1 MANKNSLFEPLGKM
15 VTIVGL
21 AVPGISAI
29 WFAMAQLAE
38 PKSPHLIS
46 GVDRI
51 QTALILGVVGMAA
64 YGILWSAACKI
75 FGWSYGEGSRS
86 ELPQGWEAVVLSL
99 CTTIPLTI
107 LPAAYE
113 FFTRKRLVLDTH
125 YRASLLMIFAAAIA
139 HLLLYGTRSPRIKGL
154 RDRIFPQQSSLDA
167 GRAFRMELIYTVVHF
182 VSTVT
187 VYQLALD
194 PTISLSNF
202 WWITVK
208 TFISGVLFF
217 TGACSYI
224 AIRYPSSLGPVPVT
238 LRDGSVVMD
247 DQWAAARGV
256 VNGAILMMALMIG
269 ILL

>member
-1 MANKNSLFEPLGKM
+1 MARKDPLFEPLNKM
-15 VTIVGL
+15 NAIVGL

-38 PKSPHLIS
+38 PKSPDLIS
-46 GVDRI
+46 GLDRI
-51 QTALILGVVGMAA
+51 QTALILGVFGMAA

-75 FGWSYGEGSRS
+75 FGWSYGEGARS

-99 CTTIPLTI
+99 CTTIPLAI
-107 LPAAYE
+107 LPSAYE
-113 FFTRKRLVLDTH
+113 FLTRKQLVPHTH
-125 YRASLLMIFAAAIA
+125 YRASLLMIIAAAIA
-139 HLLLYGTRSPRIKGL
+139 HVFLYGTRSPRIKGL
-154 RDRIFPQQSSLDA
+154 RDRIFPQGSSFDV
-167 GRAFRMELIYTVVHF
+167 GRAFRMELVYAVVHF

-194 PTISLSNF
+194 PTLSLSNL
-202 WWITVK
+202 WWIAVK
-208 TFISGVLFF
+208 TFVSGALFF
-217 TGACSYI
+217 VGACSYI

-256 VNGAILMMALMIG
+256 VNGAILMMAFMIG
-269 ILL
+269 VLW